1 MVRLDESPYASGKNS
16 NSIKWY
22 SRALDPNKKRTKQ
35 GDPFSPLL
43 FIILVDVLQQVIKK
57 FSAQG
62 MLKHPIVTDLTC
74 PVIQYTDDTLIL
86 IQGCSS
92 QARLLKEILEVFSTT
107 TGLQINYA
115 KSTFVPINLDDEE
128 QANIS
133 NILGCPVATFP
144 QTYLGLPLSDSKLPK
159 WALYP
164 LLHSRDN
171 RVDTLSIKGPTSGG
185 LLTLTK
191 SVLSAL
197 PSHFLACMK
206 APKWFYNEIDKR
218 RRAYFL
224 DWSKIDYMS
233 KMQDSLGCSLQ
244 TKVALA

>member
-1 MVRLDESPYASGKNS
+1 M
-16 NSIKWY
+16 I
-22 SRALDPNKKRTKQ
+22 
-35 GDPFSPLL
+35 
-43 FIILVDVLQQVIKK
+43 
-57 FSAQG
+57 
-62 MLKHPIVTDLTC
+62 KHPIVTDLTC

-92 QARLLKEILEVFSTT
+92 QARLLKEILEVFSAT

-133 NILGCPVATFP
+133 NILRCPVATFP

-218 RRAYFL
+218 RRAYFSTGQKSTTGAKCKIAW
-224 DWSKIDYMS
+224 DAVCRPRRPWHQKFRNSKHMPPSKIHS
-233 KMQDSLGCSLQ
+233 QASHF
-244 TKVALA
+244 